1 MTRMNGWKMMGVVMV
16 LAVSVAASAQTR
28 QTSIPD
34 RYPNLGAGARPLGM
48 GSAFLTM
55 PGSDVN
61 GQFYNPA
68 SSDDFKQDWS
78 FDVMNLMGAVDIKAY
93 TVYKDVRTM
102 ARDMSNAANTSGK
115 VAAFQT
121 FFNNNVG
128 RFVEVDIRL
137 IPFAARTK
145 HWTITMI
152 TEGNSVISLM
162 NRAFPNFQLRGT
174 GDVGVFGT
182 TAWTL
187 FEGLQAGVAVKGL
200 YRMAIDKIVTTGDIV
215 AQPNLSSIIGYKQW
229 SKGIG
234 VGADIGAKY
243 TLPIWDSW
251 APVLAVVYQDIADTR
266 FTAFKAGS
274 GGKPAKIPQSVSAG
288 VGVHPEMG
296 DFRLHIEVSGTDLN
310 QRKDI
315 LLKTH
320 AGAELEFPRFGIL
333 KLALRGG
340 ANQGYPTG
348 GATLDFSKF
357 RLDMLVYGEEI
368 GMVKR
373 EKGVYH
379 YGVEFGFKF

>member
-1 MTRMNGWKMMGVVMV
+1 MTRMNWWKIVGVLGVVL
-16 LAVSVAASAQTR
+16 LATTASAQTR
-28 QTSIPD
+28 QTNIPD

-68 SSDDFKQDWS
+68 SSDDFKQDWT
-78 FDVMNLMGAVDIKAY
+78 FDIMNILAAVDAKSY
-93 TVYKDVRTM
+93 TVYKDMKTM
-102 ARDMSNAANTSGK
+102 ANDISNSTTTSGK

-128 RFVEVDIRL
+128 KYVELDTRI
-137 IPFAARTK
+137 IPVSARTK
-145 HWTITMI
+145 HFTLTVI
-152 TEGNSVISLM
+152 TEANNVVSLQ
-162 NRAFPNFQLRGT
+162 NRAFANFQMRST
-174 GDVGVFGT
+174 GDAGVFAT
-182 TAWTL
+182 TAWEL
-187 FEGLQAGVAVKGL
+187 FEGFQAGLAIKGI
-200 YRMAIDKIVTTGDIV
+200 YRMALDKIVTTGDIV
-215 AQPNLSSIIGYKQW
+215 AQPNLSSIIGYSQW

-234 VGADIGAKY
+234 VGADLGAKY

-274 GGKPAKIPQSVSAG
+274 GGKPAKIPQTVNAA
-288 VGVHPEMG
+288 VGVHPELG
-296 DFRLHIEVSGTDLN
+296 DFRLHLEVSGTELN
-310 QRKDI
+310 QRKDL

-320 AGAELEFPRFGIL
+320 AGAELEFPRFGFM
-333 KLALRGG
+333 KLSLRAG

-348 GATLDFSKF
+348 GATLDFKLF
-357 RLDMLVYGEEI
+357 RMDLLAYAEEV